1 MGPLKFVVMKCNL
14 NSWVVS
20 GLSLLD
26 KTIQNQVS
34 EHYEDLL
41 KHATGIET
49 LENVLSMMQNHIQVY
64 CLL

>member
-1 MGPLKFVVMKCNL
+1 MQSIYL
-14 NSWVVS
+14 

-41 KHATGIET
+41 KHASGIET
-49 LENVLSMMQNHIQVY
+49 LENVLSMMQNHIQVVFSHFV
-64 CLL
+64 

>member
-1 MGPLKFVVMKCNL
+1 MIYL
-14 NSWVVS
+14 

-41 KHATGIET
+41 KHASGIET
-49 LENVLSMMQNHIQVY
+49 LENVLSMMQNHIQVDFIFLCNY
-64 CLL
+64 LFVVQ